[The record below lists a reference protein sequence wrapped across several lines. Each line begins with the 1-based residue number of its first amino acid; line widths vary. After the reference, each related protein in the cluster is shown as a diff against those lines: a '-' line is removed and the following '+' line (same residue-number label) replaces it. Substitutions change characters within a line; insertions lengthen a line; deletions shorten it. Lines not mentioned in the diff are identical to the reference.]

1 MLRQTDETSY
11 GDYGVPMA
19 VYKGLELPSGRGL
32 WNNQLLQVGL
42 ISAEP
47 SAAAQGAAIGELA
60 KSLAITVSGSTPPEL
75 VTKPAPDEV
84 TVPLAAGSPHHA
96 TLGRSDVFNEVVE
109 IDIEHSGILVIG
121 QPRSGRSTALRQ
133 IARSLVASG
142 YEVWTIGLG
151 NDIGGSGRHA
161 TTKVDAATEL
171 LADFAALCESLPKP
185 LPYVL
190 VIDNADRYSD
200 PAAASAYERIVKAE
214 ASRTIAGIETRNY
227 SGYTSNM
234 MLSEI
239 RLESTILMLQPDN
252 ASDVL
257 SVTGVRPQLRPGFKL
272 SAGRGVFIANRQP
285 VVVQVAV
292 PSE

>member
-1 MLRQTDETSY
+1 
-11 GDYGVPMA
+11 
-19 VYKGLELPSGRGL
+19 
-32 WNNQLLQVGL
+32 
-42 ISAEP
+42 
-47 SAAAQGAAIGELA
+47 
-60 KSLAITVSGSTPPEL
+60 
-75 VTKPAPDEV
+75 
-84 TVPLAAGSPHHA
+84 VPLAAGSPHHA

-133 IARSLVASG
+133 IARSLVAG
-142 YEVWTIGLG
+142 DYEVWTIGLG
-151 NDIGGSGRHA
+151 DDIGGPGRHA
-161 TTKVDAATEL
+161 TPKGDAATEL

-239 RLESTILMLQPDN
+239 RLESTILMLQPDS

>member
-1 MLRQTDETSY
+1 LS
-11 GDYGVPMA
+11 
-19 VYKGLELPSGRGL
+19 
-32 WNNQLLQVGL
+32 
-42 ISAEP
+42 
-47 SAAAQGAAIGELA
+47 
-60 KSLAITVSGSTPPEL
+60 
-75 VTKPAPDEV
+75 
-84 TVPLAAGSPHHA
+84 
-96 TLGRSDVFNEVVE
+96 
-109 IDIEHSGILVIG
+109 
-121 QPRSGRSTALRQ
+121 
-133 IARSLVASG
+133 
-142 YEVWTIGLG
+142 
-151 NDIGGSGRHA
+151 
-161 TTKVDAATEL
+161 
-171 LADFAALCESLPKP
+171 DFAALCESLPKP

-239 RLESTILMLQPDN
+239 RLESTILMLQPDS

-272 SAGRGVFIANRQP
+272 SARRGVFIANRQP